1 MWFPCGVSFFFSF
14 FFFWN
19 TTPPVRTAGSH
30 PQHFWNAFKIYLFG
44 KTRLWFLRFFWR
56 VCVCVCSPLQQQI
69 RWRPTLCSGKS
80 TGVSMSQYSQPNQHQ
95 SAETDGCLF
104 SRTGG
109 QWKIRRSF
117 GTESFFFFYLLK
129 EALTGAHTI
138 LGNVFPSISS
148 LSALVSPHSFLPFSS
163 FSSLSRAPPP
173 ALASLPPLL
182 KDPPFSRSVPSLTLF
197 KPTSDCHIWSPP
209 HAADSL
215 IRGIV
220 HVELW

>member
-1 MWFPCGVSFFFSF
+1 MISLRSFFLFFLF
-14 FFFWN
+14 FFLEHHPSCENCWIAP
-19 TTPPVRTAGSH
+19 TTFLKCF
-30 PQHFWNAFKIYLFG
+30 QNIFIWKNATVVFKI
-44 KTRLWFLRFFWR
+44 FLTCVCVC

-197 KPTSDCHIWSPP
+197 KLTSDCHI
-209 HAADSL
+209 
-215 IRGIV
+215 
-220 HVELW
+220 